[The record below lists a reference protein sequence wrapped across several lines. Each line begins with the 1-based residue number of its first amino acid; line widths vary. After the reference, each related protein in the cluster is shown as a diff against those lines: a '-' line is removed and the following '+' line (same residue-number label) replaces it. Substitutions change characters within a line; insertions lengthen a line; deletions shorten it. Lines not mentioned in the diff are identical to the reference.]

1 VGSTKAAGE
10 RWYAGVSRYQ
20 WLVLLLASLGWIFD
34 IFEGQIFVAS
44 MNEAMPAL
52 LPAGAGPGE
61 VGFYN
66 NLALGAFL
74 LGGALGGVLFGMLGD
89 RLGRKRALT
98 YTILLYSAC
107 TCLSAFAQC
116 WWHLAGFRF
125 LTALGVGGE
134 WAVASTLVAEE
145 FPRRARAWSQ
155 SIFQASSVLGTYLAI
170 LAGTFVVAQREVVL
184 SLPVGTWAVS
194 GWRLAFLLGALPA
207 LLVVWVRRHLHEPER
222 WLRAAKA
229 GGEAPGR
236 LRELFAPGLARRT
249 LVGVGLAGVGMAT
262 FWATFI
268 YGKDVLRQA
277 VAAEDPSAGP
287 LGLKRAEMLGMFLAT
302 TGSGLGLLAFGP
314 LAERLGRR
322 GAFLFF
328 LLGGLAASGVLFWLP
343 LNAWEIG
350 LLLPVFGFLT
360 VGLHGGYAVYFPELF
375 PTHLRGT
382 GAGFCFNAGRVL
394 AAPALFLGGLL
405 EKYSDLK
412 VLDVAPLLGLLFPL
426 GAFLLLFAPETKGRD
441 LPER

>member
-1 VGSTKAAGE
+1 MASAKGAGE
-10 RWYAGVSRYQ
+10 RWYAGVSRYH

-34 IFEGQIFVAS
+34 VFEGQIFVAS

-52 LPAGAGPGE
+52 LPAGAEAGE
-61 VGFYN
+61 VGFCN
-66 NLALGAFL
+66 NVALGAFL
-74 LGGALGGVLFGMLGD
+74 LGGALGGVLFGMASD

-107 TCLSAFAQC
+107 TCLSAFAQR
-116 WWHLAGFRF
+116 WWHLAGCRF

-145 FPRRARAWSQ
+145 FPPRARAWSQ
-155 SIFQASSVLGTYLAI
+155 SIFQASSVLGTYLAV
-170 LAGTFVVAQREVVL
+170 LAGAFVVAQREVVL
-184 SLPVGTWAVS
+184 SLPMGQTWAIS
-194 GWRLAFLLGALPA
+194 GWRVAFLLGALPA
-207 LLVVWVRRHLHEPER
+207 LLVIGVRRYLHEPER
-222 WLRAAKA
+222 WLRAAKTD
-229 GGEAPGR
+229 GERAGR

-262 FWATFI
+262 FWGTFI
-268 YGKDVLRQA
+268 YGKDVLKGA
-277 VAAEDPSAGP
+277 VAAEDPAAGP
-287 LGLKRAEMLGMFLAT
+287 LALKRAEMLGMFLAT

-328 LLGGLAASGVLFWLP
+328 LLGGLGASGVLFWLP
-343 LNAWEIG
+343 LDAWAVG

-375 PTHLRGT
+375 PTPQRGT

-394 AAPALFLGGLL
+394 AAPVLFLGGLL
-405 EKYSDLK
+405 EKFSRLT
-412 VLDVAPLLGLLFPL
+412 VLEVAPLLGLLFPL
-426 GAFLLLFAPETKGRD
+426 ETKGRN
-441 LPER
+441 LPE